1 MKRILLHAL
10 TLVAGLGAISSCTDD
25 GGLNFPLP
33 TVPQATLT
41 PVATNPNLW
50 TGVAVTREGRIF
62 ANFPRMDTDTIPYSV
77 AEVNGSQA
85 TPFPNAEWN
94 TWNRSLSPQDRFVSV
109 QSVYTDDQNFLW
121 VLDPASPQMRGV
133 VQGGAKLLKFD
144 VNTRQLVQRIGFEEP
159 IIFPTSYLND
169 VRVDTQRQVA
179 YITDSGR
186 GAIIV
191 VDLKTGRSRR
201 LLGND
206 PSTKSENLPVV
217 VEGRVWRDRTGALPS
232 IDSDGLALTP
242 QRDYVYYHALTATG
256 LYRIATAALLDE
268 SLSSAQLA
276 QRVELVQRTEPVDG
290 MLFDARGNLYLTYI
304 QQNAVT
310 RLTPSGQLQ
319 RIAQDDLLKWP
330 DSFASGPNG
339 ALYVTSSQLHIP
351 RSQRTEPFRIFRFT
365 PAQ

>member
-10 TLVAGLGAISSCTDD
+10 ALVAGLGTLSGCTDD
-25 GGLNFPLP
+25 GGLKFPVP
-33 TVPQATLT
+33 TVPQSTLT

-62 ANFPRMDTDTIPYSV
+62 ANFPRMDTEDIPYSV

-94 TWNRSLSPQDRFVSV
+94 TWNRSLSPRDHFISV

-121 VLDPASPQMRGV
+121 VLDPASPLMRGV
-133 VQGGAKLLKFD
+133 VDGGAKLLKFD
-144 VNTRQLVQRIGFEEP
+144 VTTRQLVQRISFAEP

-169 VRVDTQRQVA
+169 VRIDTQRKVA

-191 VDLKTGRSRR
+191 VDLNTGHSRR

-217 VEGRVWRDRTGALPS
+217 VEGRLWRDPSGALPS
-232 IDSDGLALTP
+232 IDSDGLALSP
-242 QRDYVYYHALTATG
+242 QRDYIYYHALTATG

-268 SLSSAQLA
+268 SLSEAQLA
-276 QRVELVQRTEPVDG
+276 QRVELVQRTEPIDG

-310 RLTPSGQLQ
+310 RITPGGQFQ
-319 RIAQDDLLKWP
+319 YVAQDPLLKWP
-330 DSFASGPNG
+330 DSFASGPDG

-351 RSQRTEPFRIFRFT
+351 RPERTEPFRIFRFT
-365 PAQ
+365 PPQ